1 MKYICKICGYI
12 YDEAKEG
19 TPFSTLSD
27 DWKCPVCTAPKSEF
41 KAEEA
46 KTTGMD
52 ENAAAKD
59 TSSDTISVEPQVDAA
74 FTNTVLGAAAI
85 SDNPAADIMATV
97 AAMTKEERAAEPEEE
112 DAVPFDNSYNDA
124 ILTAA
129 AMSDNPALDVIQTI
143 SALRKELAE
152 HAADPDME
160 RFSAGQLSALC
171 SNLARACEKQ
181 YKEEEASQFKELA
194 AFFAKKAPAI
204 EDASVEALTKLI
216 QADIDNYESIRK
228 TADAAGD
235 RGAAR
240 VCVWGEKVTLMLS
253 SLVARYQQNKDALLA
268 DTEIWV
274 CTACG
279 FVFIGDTPPQQCPV
293 CKVPDWKFEKIERR
307 AAK

>member
-19 TPFSTLSD
+19 TPFNALAE
-27 DWKCPVCTAPKSEF
+27 DWKCPVCTAPKSDFKVEEAPADAQ

-46 KTTGMD
+46 PA
-52 ENAAAKD
+52 EEPAAGL
-59 TSSDTISVEPQVDAA
+59 QVDAA
-74 FTNTVLGAAAI
+74 FTNTVLGATAI
-85 SDNPAADIMATV
+85 SDNPAADIIATV
-97 AAMTKEERAAEPEEE
+97 AAMTKDEREAEAEPEDDIVE
-112 DAVPFDNSYNDA
+112 PFDTSYNDA
-124 ILTAA
+124 ILTSV
-129 AMSDNPALDVIQTI
+129 AMSDNPALNIIETI

-160 RFSAGQLSALC
+160 RFSAGQLAALC
-171 SNLARACEKQ
+171 SNMARACEKQ
-181 YKEEEASQFKELA
+181 YKEEEASLFRELA
-194 AFFAKKAPAI
+194 AFFAEKTPAV
-204 EDASVEALTKLI
+204 EDASVEALTKAL
-216 QADIDNYESIRK
+216 QADIDSYADIRK
-228 TADAAGD
+228 AADEAGD

-240 VCVWGEKVTLMLS
+240 VSVWGEKVTLMLS
-253 SLVARYQQNKDALLA
+253 SLMSRYLQNGEALLA

-279 FVFIGDTPPQQCPV
+279 FVYIGDTPPQQCPV